1 MPTLEDAII
10 LAAEKHRLQRDLGG
24 EPYILHP
31 LAVMLKMSTE
41 PERMAAVLHDVAEDT
56 DVTLS
61 DLRDMGYSAE
71 VIDAVD
77 CLTKS
82 REDTEPKPD
91 KDQRYES
98 FIERVATNPIARRVK
113 LADLSENMDVKR
125 IKEFGDDDANRM
137 KRYHAAYR
145 RLSAINR

>member
-1 MPTLEDAII
+1 MPTLEDAIM

-31 LAVMLKMSTE
+31 LAVMLRMSTE
-41 PERMAAVLHDVAEDT
+41 TERIAAVLHDVVEDT
-56 DVTLS
+56 EVTL
-61 DLRDMGYSAE
+61 DYLRDMGYPTE

-82 REDTEPKPD
+82 PEDTETELD
-91 KDQRYES
+91 KDQLYES
-98 FIERVATNPIARRVK
+98 FIERVATNHIARLVK

-125 IKEFGDDDANRM
+125 IKEFGDDAANRM

-145 RLSAINR
+145 RLSTING